1 MAKDIRFGEEARRGM
16 EAGINKL
23 SDVVKITLGP
33 KGRNVVLEK
42 AYGAPLITNDGVT
55 IAREI
60 ELEDPYENMGAQL
73 VKEVSIKTNDIA
85 GDGTTTATILAQAII
100 REGLK
105 NVAAGAN
112 PMILQKGLR
121 KAVEAAVASIR
132 EDSHEVA
139 TNEDIAQV
147 AAISAGDEN
156 IGQLIAQAMDKVGK
170 DGVITVEES
179 KGMGTTLEVVEG
191 MQFDKGYVSPYMVTN
206 TDKMEADLEEPYIL
220 ITDKKISNIQE
231 VLPVLEGVMQSGKPL
246 LIIADDVEGEAMAT
260 LVLNKLRG
268 ILNVVAV
275 KAPNFGDRRKEML
288 RDIAALTG
296 GQVITEDVGLE
307 LRDAT
312 IEHLGRC
319 ARVKINKDLTVIVAG
334 HGEQEA
340 IQERVSAIRAQ
351 LETTTSDFD
360 REKLTE
366 RLAKLAGGVA
376 VIKVGAATEVELK
389 EKKLRIEDALAA
401 TRAAVE
407 EGIVPGGGVVL
418 LNAVSAVEKVLE
430 GVEGDEK
437 TGVVMIVKALSEPM
451 KQIAVNAG
459 LEGSVIVEKVKEK
472 GRGFGFNALHNEYVD
487 MFKAGIVDPTKV
499 TRSALEN
506 AASVASMVLTTEGAV
521 VEIKKDEPKMP
532 PMNPGMGMDMM

>member
-319 ARVKINKDLTVIVAG
+319 ARVKVNKDLTVIV
-334 HGEQEA
+334 
-340 IQERVSAIRAQ
+340 
-351 LETTTSDFD
+351 
-360 REKLTE
+360 
-366 RLAKLAGGVA
+366 
-376 VIKVGAATEVELK
+376 
-389 EKKLRIEDALAA
+389 
-401 TRAAVE
+401 
-407 EGIVPGGGVVL
+407 
-418 LNAVSAVEKVLE
+418 
-430 GVEGDEK
+430 
-437 TGVVMIVKALSEPM
+437 
-451 KQIAVNAG
+451 G
-459 LEGSVIVEKVKEK
+459 L
-472 GRGFGFNALHNEYVD
+472 
-487 MFKAGIVDPTKV
+487 
-499 TRSALEN
+499 
-506 AASVASMVLTTEGAV
+506 
-521 VEIKKDEPKMP
+521 
-532 PMNPGMGMDMM
+532 

>member
-1 MAKDIRFGEEARRGM
+1 
-16 EAGINKL
+16 
-23 SDVVKITLGP
+23 
-33 KGRNVVLEK
+33 
-42 AYGAPLITNDGVT
+42 
-55 IAREI
+55 
-60 ELEDPYENMGAQL
+60 
-73 VKEVSIKTNDIA
+73 
-85 GDGTTTATILAQAII
+85 
-100 REGLK
+100 
-105 NVAAGAN
+105 
-112 PMILQKGLR
+112 MILQKGLR

-296 GQVITEDVGLE
+296 GQVKI
-307 LRDAT
+307 
-312 IEHLGRC
+312 GR
-319 ARVKINKDLTVIVAG
+319 AHV
-334 HGEQEA
+334 
-340 IQERVSAIRAQ
+340 
-351 LETTTSDFD
+351 
-360 REKLTE
+360 
-366 RLAKLAGGVA
+366 
-376 VIKVGAATEVELK
+376 
-389 EKKLRIEDALAA
+389 
-401 TRAAVE
+401 
-407 EGIVPGGGVVL
+407 
-418 LNAVSAVEKVLE
+418 
-430 GVEGDEK
+430 
-437 TGVVMIVKALSEPM
+437 
-451 KQIAVNAG
+451 
-459 LEGSVIVEKVKEK
+459 
-472 GRGFGFNALHNEYVD
+472 
-487 MFKAGIVDPTKV
+487 
-499 TRSALEN
+499 
-506 AASVASMVLTTEGAV
+506 
-521 VEIKKDEPKMP
+521 
-532 PMNPGMGMDMM
+532 